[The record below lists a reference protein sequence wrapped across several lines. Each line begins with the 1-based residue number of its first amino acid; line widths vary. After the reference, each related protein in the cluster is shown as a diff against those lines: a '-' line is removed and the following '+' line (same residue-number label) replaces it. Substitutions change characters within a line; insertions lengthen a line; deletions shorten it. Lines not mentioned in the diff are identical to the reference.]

1 MAAPSNTVWGSI
13 VGGYGRIGIAVTF
26 TDTATTRKADI
37 GVWFWSKYSV
47 DDQYNTLYYDRR
59 LTSGAATTSR
69 GNVSINTTVATGSG
83 WSTSNQVKIWSDSV
97 TYTKQTTASTIYLS
111 AKLQTV
117 ERVGGITYASMSFTV
132 PALTSYKVSYN
143 ANGGSG
149 APSAQTKY
157 YGKTLTLSSTKPTRT
172 GYIFKGWATS
182 ASGSV
187 AYASGASYTA
197 NAAVTLYAVWQKIT
211 YTVSYN
217 ANGGTGAPNS
227 QTKTYGVNL
236 TLSTTKPTRA
246 SYVDENGSTVSY
258 TFKGWAT
265 SSSSSTV
272 AYKAGATYTANA
284 SITLYAVWTVTTTVM
299 TYDIVY
305 ETGDIDEDSPKVA
318 SQIKTKGTAITLSTT
333 IPTRNGFT
341 FSKWNTKSDGT
352 GTNYNAGATYSTDAD
367 LTLYAIWTPWTHTVT
382 FNVNGGSGSKP
393 SNFTKTGGV
402 DVVLSEIVPVRNG
415 YTCIAWT
422 TNANGTGKTY
432 YAGEV
437 YDNEQNG
444 GTVTLYAKWVATDI
458 LIYTNGNCKAR
469 IFVEDEDLLGFIN
482 DGSVHGIEFIEG
494 TVISFG
500 SDNVKF
506 VEIIER

>member
-13 VGGYGRIGIAVTF
+13 VGGYGRIGISVTF
-26 TDTATTRKADI
+26 TDTATTRKVDI

-47 DDQYNTLYYDRR
+47 SDQYNTLYYDRK
-59 LTSGAATTSR
+59 LTSGTATTNR
-69 GNVSINTTVATGSG
+69 GNVAISTSVDSGSG

-97 TYTKQTTASTIYLS
+97 THTRGTSASTIYLS
-111 AKLQTV
+111 AKLATV
-117 ERVGGITYASMSFTV
+117 ERVGGITYASMSYSV
-132 PALTSYKVSYN
+132 PALASYKVSYN

-172 GYIFKGWATS
+172 GYTFKGWATS
-182 ASGSV
+182 SSGSV

-211 YTVSYN
+211 YTVKYN
-217 ANGGTGAPNS
+217 ANGGSGAPSN
-227 QTKTYGVNL
+227 QTKTYGVTL

-265 SSSSSTV
+265 SASSSTI
-272 AYKAGATYTANA
+272 AYKSGASYTANA
-284 SITLYAVWTVTTTVM
+284 GITLYAVWATTTTVL

-305 ETGDIDEDSPKVA
+305 VTGDGTDVA
-318 SQIKTKGTAITLSTT
+318 SQVKTKGTAITLSST
-333 IPTRNGFT
+333 IPTRDGFT
-341 FSKWNTKSDGT
+341 FSKWNTASDGS
-352 GTNYNAGATYSTDAD
+352 GTTYNVGATYSTDAD
-367 LTLYAIWTPWTHTVT
+367 LTLYAIWTPWTHTVN
-382 FNVNGGSGSKP
+382 FNVNGGSGTTP
-393 SNFTKTGGV
+393 SSFTKTGGV
-402 DVVLSEIVPVRNG
+402 DVVLPETVPVKNNHIC
-415 YTCIAWT
+415 YAWC
-422 TNANGTGKTY
+422 TNADGSGKVY

-444 GTVTLYAKWVATDI
+444 GTVTLYAKWDLTDI

-469 IFVEDEDLLGFIN
+469 VFVEDEDFLGFGY
-482 DGSVHGIEFIEG
+482 DGSVHSAKFIEG
-494 TVISFG
+494 DSVDF
-500 SDNVKF
+500 SDSNVHF
-506 VEIIER
+506 TEIIER

>member
-1 MAAPSNTVWGSI
+1 MAAPSNTVWGSV
-13 VGGYGRIGIAVTF
+13 VGGYGRIGISVTF

-132 PALTSYKVSYN
+132 PALTSYKVTYN

-172 GYIFKGWATS
+172 GYTFKGWATS

-197 NAAVTLYAVWQKIT
+197 NAAVTLYAVWQKNT
-211 YTVSYN
+211 YTVKYN
-217 ANGGTGAPNS
+217 ANGGTGAPSN
-227 QTKTYGVNL
+227 QTKTYGVAL
-236 TLSTTKPTRA
+236 TLSSTKPTRA

-284 SITLYAVWTVTTTVM
+284 SVTLYAVWTVTTTVM

-305 ETGDIDEDSPKVA
+305 ETGDGTEVA
-318 SQIKTKGTAITLSTT
+318 SQVKTKGTSIKLSTT

-341 FSKWNTKSDGT
+341 FSKWNTKSDGS
-352 GTNYNAGATYSTDAD
+352 GTSYNAGATYSTDAD
-367 LTLYAIWTPWTHTVT
+367 LTLYAVWTPWTHTVK
-382 FNVNGGSGSKP
+382 FNANGGSGSVP
-393 SNFTKTGGV
+393 SSFTKTGGV
-402 DVVLSEIVPVRNG
+402 DVVLSETAPVRNG
-415 YTCIAWT
+415 YICLAWT
-422 TNANGTGKTY
+422 TSADGSGDVY
-432 YAGEV
+432 YVGEA
-437 YDNEQNG
+437 YDNEKNG
-444 GTVTLYAKWVATDI
+444 GTVTLYARWDKTDI
-458 LIYTNGNCKAR
+458 LIYTDGDCKAR
-469 IFVEDEDLLGFIN
+469 VFVEDEDFLGFGS
-482 DGSVHGIEFIEG
+482 DGSVHGVEFVEG
-494 TVISFG
+494 SSVKFG
-500 SDNVKF
+500 SDSVYF
-506 VEIIER
+506 VEMIER

>member
-1 MAAPSNTVWGSI
+1 M
-13 VGGYGRIGIAVTF
+13 
-26 TDTATTRKADI
+26 
-37 GVWFWSKYSV
+37 
-47 DDQYNTLYYDRR
+47 
-59 LTSGAATTSR
+59 TSGTATTSR
-69 GNVSINTTVATGSG
+69 GNVSINTTVDSGSG

-97 TYTKQTTASTIYLS
+97 THTRGTSASTIYLS

-117 ERVGGITYASMSFTV
+117 ERVGGITYASMSYTV

-157 YGKTLTLSSTKPTRT
+157 YGKTLKLSSTKPTRT
-172 GYIFKGWATS
+172 GYTFKGWATS

-187 AYASGASYTA
+187 AYASGANYTA

-217 ANGGTGAPNS
+217 ANGGTVAPSS

-236 TLSTTKPTRA
+236 TLSSTKPTRA
-246 SYVDENGSTVSY
+246 SYVDENGLTISY

-265 SSSSSTV
+265 SASSSTV
-272 AYKAGATYTANA
+272 TYKAGATYTANA
-284 SITLYAVWTVTTTVM
+284 SITLYAVWQVTTTVM

-305 ETGDIDEDSPKVA
+305 ETGDGTNVA
-318 SQIKTKGTAITLSTT
+318 SQEKTKGTAITLSTT

-352 GTNYNAGATYSTDAD
+352 GTNYSAGATYSTDAD
-367 LTLYAIWTPWTHTVT
+367 LTLYAIWTPWTHTVN
-382 FNVNGGSGSKP
+382 FNVNGGSGSIP
-393 SNFTKTGGV
+393 SSFTKTGGI
-402 DVVLSEIVPVRNG
+402 DVVLSETIPVRNN
-415 YTCIAWT
+415 YICYAWS
-422 TNANGTGKTY
+422 TNADGSGKVY

-444 GTVTLYAKWVATDI
+444 GTVTLYAKWDLTDI

-469 IFVEDEDLLGFIN
+469 TFIETDDFLGFGN
-482 DGSVHGIEFIEG
+482 DGSVHGVEFIEG
-494 TVISFG
+494 TIVDLG
-500 SDNVKF
+500 SDNVHF

>member
-13 VGGYGRIGIAVTF
+13 VGGYGRIGISVTF

-47 DDQYNTLYYDRR
+47 SDQYNTLYYDRK
-59 LTSGAATTSR
+59 LTSGEATNNR
-69 GNVSINTTVATGSG
+69 GNVAISTTVASGSG

-97 TYTKQTTASTIYLS
+97 THTRSTSASTIYLA
-111 AKLQTV
+111 AKLATV
-117 ERVGGITYASMSFTV
+117 ERVGGITYASMSYTV
-132 PALTSYKVSYN
+132 PALASYKVSYN
-143 ANGGSG
+143 ANGGTG
-149 APSAQTKY
+149 APSTQTKY
-157 YGKTLTLSSTKPTRT
+157 YGKTLTLSNTKPTRT
-172 GYIFKGWATS
+172 GYTFKGWATS

-197 NAAVTLYAVWQKIT
+197 NAAATLYAIWQKIT

-217 ANGGTGAPNS
+217 ANGGTGAPSN

-246 SYVDENGSTVSY
+246 SYVDENGSTISY

-265 SSSSSTV
+265 SASSSTV

-284 SITLYAVWTVTTTVM
+284 GITLYAVWTVTTTVM

-305 ETGDIDEDSPKVA
+305 LTGDGTKVA
-318 SQIKTKGTAITLSTT
+318 SQEKTKGTSIKLSTT
-333 IPTRNGFT
+333 IPTRDGFA

-352 GTNYNAGATYSTDAD
+352 GTSYNAGATYSTDSD
-367 LTLYAIWTPWTHTVT
+367 LTLYAIWTPWTHTVN
-382 FNVNGGSGSKP
+382 FNINGGSGSKP
-393 SNFTKTGGV
+393 SSFTKTGGI
-402 DVVLSEIVPVRNG
+402 DVVLSEVVPVRNN
-415 YTCIAWT
+415 YICYAWS
-422 TNANGTGKTY
+422 TNSDGSGKIY
-432 YAGEV
+432 YAGEA

-444 GTVTLYAKWVATDI
+444 GTITLYAKWELTDI
-458 LIYTNGNCKAR
+458 LIYTNGKCKAR
-469 IFVEDEDLLGFIN
+469 TFIETDDFLGFGN
-482 DGSVHGIEFIEG
+482 DGSVHGVEFIEG
-494 TVISFG
+494 TTMG
-500 SDNVKF
+500 LGNDNVHF

>member
-37 GVWFWSKYSV
+37 SVWFWSKYSV
-47 DDQYNTLYYDRR
+47 SDQYNTLYYDRK
-59 LTSGAATTSR
+59 LTSGEAKTNR
-69 GNVSINTTVATGSG
+69 GNVSISTTVDSGSG
-83 WSTSNQVKIWSDSV
+83 WSTSNQIKIWSDSV
-97 TYTKQTTASTIYLS
+97 THTRGTSASTIYLS
-111 AKLQTV
+111 AKLATV
-117 ERVGGITYASMSFTV
+117 ERVGGITYASMSYTI

-149 APSAQTKY
+149 APSVQTKY
-157 YGKTLTLSSTKPTRT
+157 YGKALTLSSTKPTRT
-172 GYIFKGWATS
+172 GYVFKGWATS

-187 AYASGASYTA
+187 TYASGASYTS

-211 YTVSYN
+211 YTVKYN

-236 TLSTTKPTRA
+236 ALSSTKPTRA
-246 SYVDENGSTVSY
+246 SYVDENGSTISY

-284 SITLYAVWTVTTTVM
+284 SITLYAVWQVTTTVM

-305 ETGDIDEDSPKVA
+305 ETGDIDYDSPIIS
-318 SQIKTKGTAITLSTT
+318 SQIKTKGTAITLSST
-333 IPTRNGFT
+333 IPIRNGFT
-341 FSKWNTKSDGT
+341 FSKWNTKIDGT
-352 GTNYNAGATYSTDAD
+352 GTSYNSGATYSTDAD
-367 LTLYAIWTPWTHTVT
+367 LTLYAIWIPWTHTVK
-382 FNVNGGSGSKP
+382 FNINGGSGNIP
-393 SNFTKTGGV
+393 SSFTKTGGV
-402 DVVLSEIVPVRNG
+402 DVILSETVPVRNN
-415 YTCIAWT
+415 YICYAWS

-432 YAGEV
+432 YSGEA

-444 GTVTLYAKWVATDI
+444 GTVNLYAKWDLTDV

-469 IFVEDEDLLGFIN
+469 IFVEDNNYLGFGN
-482 DGSVHGIEFIEG
+482 DGSVHGVEFIEG
-494 TVISFG
+494 SSVSFS
-500 SDNVKF
+500 SDNVHF
-506 VEIIER
+506 LEIIER

>member
-13 VGGYGRIGIAVTF
+13 VGGYGRIGISVTF

-132 PALTSYKVSYN
+132 PALASYKVSYN

-211 YTVSYN
+211 YTVKYN
-217 ANGGTGAPNS
+217 ANGGTGAPSN
-227 QTKTYGVNL
+227 QTKTHGVNL
-236 TLSTTKPTRA
+236 TLSSTKPTRA

-265 SSSSSTV
+265 SASSSTV

-284 SITLYAVWTVTTTVM
+284 GITLYAVWATTTTVL

-305 ETGDIDEDSPKVA
+305 ETGDGTEVA
-318 SQIKTKGTAITLSTT
+318 VQEKTKGTAITLRTT
-333 IPTRNGFT
+333 VPTRNGFT
-341 FSKWNTKSDGT
+341 FSKWNTKSDGS

-367 LTLYAIWTPWTHTVT
+367 LTLYAIWTPWTHTVK
-382 FNVNGGSGSKP
+382 FNINGGSGSVP
-393 SNFTKTGGV
+393 SDFTKTGGV
-402 DVVLSEIVPVRNG
+402 DVVIPETAPVKNG
-415 YTCIAWT
+415 YVCLSWS
-422 TNANGTGKTY
+422 TNADGSGDIY
-432 YAGEV
+432 YVGEV
-437 YDNEQNG
+437 YENEKNG
-444 GTVTLYAKWVATDI
+444 GTVTLYAKWEKTSI

-469 IFVEDEDLLGFIN
+469 LFVEDEDLLGFVN
-482 DGSVHGIEFIEG
+482 DGSVHGIKFIEG
-494 TVISFG
+494 TSVNFGQNSF
-500 SDNVKF
+500 NF
-506 VEIIER
+506 AEIIER

>member
-47 DDQYNTLYYDRR
+47 SDQYNTLYYDRK
-59 LTSGAATTSR
+59 LTSGTATTSR
-69 GNVSINTTVATGSG
+69 GNVSINTTVDSGSG

-97 TYTKQTTASTIYLS
+97 THTRGTSASTIYLS

-117 ERVGGITYASMSFTV
+117 ERVGGITYASMSYTV

-172 GYIFKGWATS
+172 GYTFKGWATS
-182 ASGSV
+182 ASGGV
-187 AYASGASYTA
+187 AYASGASYTT
-197 NAAVTLYAVWQKIT
+197 NAAITLYAVWQKVT

-217 ANGGTGAPNS
+217 ANGGTGAPSN

-236 TLSTTKPTRA
+236 TLSSTKPTRA

-265 SSSSSTV
+265 SASSSTV
-272 AYKAGATYTANA
+272 TYKAGATYTANA

-305 ETGDIDEDSPKVA
+305 ETGDGTSVA
-318 SQIKTKGTAITLSTT
+318 SQEKTKGVAITLSTT
-333 IPTRNGFT
+333 IPTRDGFT
-341 FSKWNTKSDGT
+341 FSKWNTKSDGS

-367 LTLYAIWTPWTHTVT
+367 LTLYAIWTPWTHSVT
-382 FNVNGGSGSKP
+382 FNVNGGSGSIP

-402 DVVLSEIVPVRNG
+402 DVILSEAVPVRNN
-415 YTCIAWT
+415 YICYAWS
-422 TNANGTGKTY
+422 TNADGSGKVY
-432 YAGEV
+432 YAGEA

-444 GTVTLYAKWVATDI
+444 GTVTLYAKWELTDI

-469 IFVEDEDLLGFIN
+469 IFIETDDFLGFGN
-482 DGSVHGIEFIEG
+482 DGSVHGVEFIEG
-494 TVISFG
+494 TTVDLG
-500 SDNVKF
+500 SDNVHF

>member
-13 VGGYGRIGIAVTF
+13 VGGYGRIGIAVPF

-47 DDQYNTLYYDRR
+47 SDQYNTLYYDRK
-59 LTSGAATTSR
+59 LTSGTATTSR
-69 GNVSINTTVATGSG
+69 GNVSINTTVDSGSG

-97 TYTKQTTASTIYLS
+97 TYTKQTSASTIYLS

-132 PALTSYKVSYN
+132 PALASYKVSYN

-149 APSAQTKY
+149 APSTQTKY
-157 YGKTLTLSSTKPTRT
+157 HGKTLTLSNTKPTRT
-172 GYIFKGWATS
+172 GYAFKGWATS
-182 ASGSV
+182 ASGGV
-187 AYASGASYTA
+187 AYASGASYTT
-197 NAAVTLYAVWQKIT
+197 NAAITLYAVWQKIT

-217 ANGGTGAPNS
+217 ANGGSGAPSN

-236 TLSTTKPTRA
+236 TLSSSKPTRA

-265 SSSSSTV
+265 SASSSTV

-284 SITLYAVWTVTTTVM
+284 SITLYAIWQVTTTAM

-305 ETGDIDEDSPKVA
+305 VTGDGSNVA
-318 SQIKTKGTAITLSTT
+318 SQEKTKGVSIALSTMV
-333 IPTRNGFT
+333 PTRDGFT
-341 FSKWNTKSDGT
+341 FTNWNTKSDGS
-352 GTNYNAGATYSTDAD
+352 GTNYNAGVTYSIDAD

-382 FNVNGGSGSKP
+382 FNVNGGSGSVP

-402 DVVLSEIVPVRNG
+402 DVVIPETIPVKNNHIC
-415 YTCIAWT
+415 YAWS
-422 TNANGTGKTY
+422 TNANGSGKIY

-444 GTVTLYAKWVATDI
+444 GTITLYAKWELTDV
-458 LIYTNGNCKAR
+458 LIYTNGKCKAR
-469 IFVEDEDLLGFIN
+469 TFIETDDFLGFGN
-482 DGSVHGIEFIEG
+482 DGSVHGAKFIEG
-494 TVISFG
+494 TTVDLG
-500 SDNVKF
+500 SDEVHF

>member
-13 VGGYGRIGIAVTF
+13 VGGYGRIGISVTF
-26 TDTATTRKADI
+26 TDTATTRKVDI

-47 DDQYNTLYYDRR
+47 SDQYNTLYYDRK
-59 LTSGAATTSR
+59 LTSGTATTSR
-69 GNVSINTTVATGSG
+69 GNVSISTTVDSGSG

-97 TYTKQTTASTIYLS
+97 THTRGTSASTIYLS

-117 ERVGGITYASMSFTV
+117 ERVGGITYASMSYTV
-132 PALTSYKVSYN
+132 PALASYKVSYN

-157 YGKTLTLSSTKPTRT
+157 YGKTLKLSSTKPTRT
-172 GYIFKGWATS
+172 GYTFKGWATS

-187 AYASGASYTA
+187 AYASGANYTT
-197 NAAVTLYAVWQKIT
+197 NAAVTLYAVWQKNT

-227 QTKTYGVNL
+227 QTKTYGVAL
-236 TLSTTKPTRA
+236 TLSSTKPTRA
-246 SYVDENGSTVSY
+246 SYIDENGSTVSY

-265 SSSSSTV
+265 SASSSTV
-272 AYKAGATYTANA
+272 AYKAGASYTANA
-284 SITLYAVWTVTTTVM
+284 SVTLYAVWQVTTTVA

-305 ETGDIDEDSPKVA
+305 VTGDGTEVA
-318 SQIKTKGTAITLSTT
+318 SQIKTKGTSIKLSTT

-352 GTNYNAGATYSTDAD
+352 GTNYSSGATYSTDAD
-367 LTLYAIWTPWTHTVT
+367 LTLYAIWTPWTHTVN
-382 FNVNGGSGSKP
+382 FNANGGSGSVP

-402 DVVLSEIVPVRNG
+402 DVVISETLPVRNN
-415 YTCIAWT
+415 YICYAWS
-422 TNANGTGKTY
+422 TNADGSGDVY
-432 YAGEV
+432 YAGEA
-437 YDNEQNG
+437 YDNEKNG
-444 GTVTLYAKWVATDI
+444 GTVTLYAKWISTDI
-458 LIYTNGNCKAR
+458 LIYTNGDCKAR
-469 IFVEDEDLLGFIN
+469 IFVEDEDFLGFGN

-494 TVISFG
+494 TSLNLG
-500 SDNVKF
+500 SNNVYF
-506 VEIIER
+506 RELIER

>member
-47 DDQYNTLYYDRR
+47 SDQYNTLYYDRK
-59 LTSGAATTSR
+59 LTSGTATTNR
-69 GNVSINTTVATGSG
+69 GNVSINTTVDSGSG

-97 TYTKQTTASTIYLS
+97 THTRGTSASTIYLS

-117 ERVGGITYASMSFTV
+117 ERVGGITYASMSYTV

-157 YGKTLTLSSTKPTRT
+157 YGKTLKLSSTKPTRT
-172 GYIFKGWATS
+172 GYTFKGWATS

-187 AYASGASYTA
+187 AYASGANYTT

-217 ANGGTGAPNS
+217 ANGGTGAPSS

-236 TLSTTKPTRA
+236 TLSSTKPTRA

-272 AYKAGATYTANA
+272 AYKAGTTYTANA
-284 SITLYAVWTVTTTVM
+284 SVILYAVWQVTTTVM

-305 ETGDIDEDSPKVA
+305 VTGDGSEVA
-318 SQIKTKGTAITLSTT
+318 SQEKTKGTAITLSTT

-341 FSKWNTKSDGT
+341 FSKWNTKSDGS
-352 GTNYNAGATYSTDAD
+352 GTSYNAGATYSTDAD
-367 LTLYAIWTPWTHTVT
+367 LTLYAIWAPWTHTVN
-382 FNVNGGSGSKP
+382 FNVNGGSGNIP
-393 SNFTKTGGV
+393 SSFTKTGGV
-402 DVVLSEIVPVRNG
+402 DVIISETVPVRNN
-415 YTCIAWT
+415 YICYAWS
-422 TNANGTGKTY
+422 TNADGSGKIY
-432 YAGEV
+432 YAGEA

-444 GTVTLYAKWVATDI
+444 GTVTLYAKWELTDI

-469 IFVEDEDLLGFIN
+469 TFIETDDFLGFGY
-482 DGSVHGIEFIEG
+482 DGSVHGVEFIEG
-494 TVISFG
+494 TTVDLG
-500 SDNVKF
+500 SDSVHF

>member
-47 DDQYNTLYYDRR
+47 SDQYNTLYYDRK
-59 LTSGAATTSR
+59 LTSGTATTNR
-69 GNVSINTTVATGSG
+69 GNVSINTTVDSGSG

-97 TYTKQTTASTIYLS
+97 THTRGTSASTIYLS

-117 ERVGGITYASMSFTV
+117 ERVGGITYASMSYTV

-157 YGKTLTLSSTKPTRT
+157 YGKTLKLSSTKPTRT
-172 GYIFKGWATS
+172 GYTFKGWATS

-187 AYASGASYTA
+187 AYASGANYTT

-217 ANGGTGAPNS
+217 ANGGTGAPSS

-236 TLSTTKPTRA
+236 TLSSTKPTRA

-272 AYKAGATYTANA
+272 AYKAGTTYTANA
-284 SITLYAVWTVTTTVM
+284 SVILYAVWQVTTTVM

-305 ETGDIDEDSPKVA
+305 VTGDGSEVA
-318 SQIKTKGTAITLSTT
+318 SQEKTKGTAITLSTT

-341 FSKWNTKSDGT
+341 FSKWTTKSDGS
-352 GTNYNAGATYSTDAD
+352 GTSYNAGATYSTDAD
-367 LTLYAIWTPWTHTVT
+367 LTLYAIWAPWTHTVN
-382 FNVNGGSGSKP
+382 FNVNGGSGNIP
-393 SNFTKTGGV
+393 SSFTKTGGV
-402 DVVLSEIVPVRNG
+402 DVIISETVPVRNN
-415 YTCIAWT
+415 YICYAWS
-422 TNANGTGKTY
+422 TNADGSGKIY
-432 YAGEV
+432 YAGEA

-444 GTVTLYAKWVATDI
+444 GTVTLYAKWELTDI

-469 IFVEDEDLLGFIN
+469 TFIETDDFLGFGY
-482 DGSVHGIEFIEG
+482 DGSVHGVEFIEG
-494 TVISFG
+494 TTVDLG
-500 SDNVKF
+500 SDSVHF

>member
-13 VGGYGRIGIAVTF
+13 VGGYGRIGISVTF

-47 DDQYNTLYYDRR
+47 DDQYNTLYYDRK
-59 LTSGAATTSR
+59 LTSGTATTSR
-69 GNVSINTTVATGSG
+69 GNVSINTTVDSGSG
-83 WSTSNQVKIWSDSV
+83 WSTSNQVQIWSDSV
-97 TYTKQTTASTIYLS
+97 THTRGTSASTIYLS
-111 AKLQTV
+111 AKLATV
-117 ERVGGITYASMSFTV
+117 ERVGGITYASTSYTV
-132 PALTSYKVSYN
+132 PALASYKVSYN

-172 GYIFKGWATS
+172 GYSFKGWATS

-187 AYASGASYTA
+187 TYASGASYTA
-197 NAAVTLYAVWQKIT
+197 NAAITLYAVWQKNT
-211 YTVSYN
+211 YTISYN
-217 ANGGTGAPNS
+217 ANGGTGAPSN

-236 TLSTTKPTRA
+236 TLSSTKPTRA
-246 SYVDENGSTVSY
+246 SYIDENGSTISY

-265 SSSSSTV
+265 SASSSTV

-284 SITLYAVWTVTTTVM
+284 SITLYAVWQVTTTVA

-305 ETGDIDEDSPKVA
+305 VTGDGSKVS
-318 SQIKTKGTAITLSTT
+318 SQVKTKGTALTLSTT

-341 FSKWNTKSDGT
+341 FSNWNTASDGS
-352 GTNYNAGATYSTDAD
+352 GTSYSSGATYSTDAD

-382 FNVNGGSGSKP
+382 FNVNGGSGSIP

-402 DVVLSEIVPVRNG
+402 DVILPETLLVRNNYICYG
-415 YTCIAWT
+415 WSI
-422 TNANGTGKTY
+422 NADGSGDVY

-437 YDNEQNG
+437 YDKEQNG
-444 GTVTLYAKWVATDI
+444 GTVTLYAKWELTDI
-458 LIYTNGNCKAR
+458 LFYINGNCKAR
-469 IFVEDEDLLGFIN
+469 EFIEGDDVLGFKN
-482 DGSVHGIEFIEG
+482 DGSVNGFEFIEG
-494 TVISFG
+494 ESISFG
-500 SDNVKF
+500 SDSF
-506 VEIIER
+506 YFTEIIER

>member
-1 MAAPSNTVWGSI
+1 MAAPSNTVWGGI
-13 VGGYGRIGIAVTF
+13 VGGYGRIGISVTF
-26 TDTATTRKADI
+26 TDTVTTRKADI

-97 TYTKQTTASTIYLS
+97 TYTKQATASTIYLS

-132 PALTSYKVSYN
+132 PALASYKVSYN

-211 YTVSYN
+211 YTVKYN
-217 ANGGTGAPNS
+217 ANGGTGAPSN

-236 TLSTTKPTRA
+236 TLSSTKPTRA
-246 SYVDENGSTVSY
+246 SYADENGSTVSY

-265 SSSSSTV
+265 SASSSTV

-284 SITLYAVWTVTTTVM
+284 GITLYAVWATTTTVL

-305 ETGDIDEDSPKVA
+305 ETGDGTEVA
-318 SQIKTKGTAITLSTT
+318 VQEKTKGTAITLRTT
-333 IPTRNGFT
+333 VPTRNGFT
-341 FSKWNTKSDGT
+341 FSKWNTKSDGS

-367 LTLYAIWTPWTHTVT
+367 LTLYAIWTPWTHTVK
-382 FNVNGGSGSKP
+382 FNINGGSGSVP
-393 SNFTKTGGV
+393 SDFTKTGGV
-402 DVVLSEIVPVRNG
+402 DVVIPETAPVKNG
-415 YTCIAWT
+415 YVCLSWS
-422 TNANGTGKTY
+422 TNADGSGDIY
-432 YAGEV
+432 YVGEV
-437 YDNEQNG
+437 YENEKNG
-444 GTVTLYAKWVATDI
+444 GTVTLYAKWEKTSI

-469 IFVEDEDLLGFIN
+469 LFVEDEDLLGFVN
-482 DGSVHGIEFIEG
+482 DGSVHGIKFIEG
-494 TVISFG
+494 TSVNFGQNSF
-500 SDNVKF
+500 NF
-506 VEIIER
+506 AEIIER

>member
-13 VGGYGRIGIAVTF
+13 VGGYGRIGIAATF

-47 DDQYNTLYYDRR
+47 SDQYNTLYYDRK
-59 LTSGAATTSR
+59 LTSGTATTSR
-69 GNVSINTTVATGSG
+69 GNVAISTTVDSGSG

-97 TYTKQTTASTIYLS
+97 THTRGTSASTIYLS
-111 AKLQTV
+111 AKLATV
-117 ERVGGITYASMSFTV
+117 ERVGGITYASMSYTV
-132 PALTSYKVSYN
+132 PALASYKVAYN

-157 YGKTLTLSSTKPTRT
+157 YGKALTLSSTKPTRT
-172 GYIFKGWATS
+172 GYTFKGWATS

-187 AYASGASYTA
+187 AYAAGASYTA

-211 YTVSYN
+211 YTVSYD
-217 ANGGTGAPNS
+217 ANGGSGVPSA
-227 QTKTYGVNL
+227 QTKTYGTNL
-236 TLSTTKPTRA
+236 TLSSTKPTRA
-246 SYVDENGSTVSY
+246 SYVDENGSTISY

-284 SITLYAVWTVTTTVM
+284 SVVLYAVWTVTTTVM

-305 ETGDIDEDSPKVA
+305 VTGDGTNIAAQE
-318 SQIKTKGTAITLSTT
+318 KTKGTAITLTT
-333 IPTRNGFT
+333 SVPTRDGFT
-341 FSKWNTKSDGT
+341 FSKWNTKSDGS
-352 GTNYNAGATYSTDAD
+352 GTNYSAGATYTTDAD
-367 LTLYAIWTPWTHTVT
+367 LTLYAIWTPWTHTVN
-382 FNVNGGSGSKP
+382 FNANGGSGSVP
-393 SNFTKTGGV
+393 SAFTKTGGV
-402 DVVLSEIVPVRNG
+402 DTVLPTTVPVKNSHIC
-415 YTCIAWT
+415 YAWS
-422 TNANGTGKTY
+422 TNANGTGKVY

-444 GTVTLYAKWVATDI
+444 GTVTLYAKWDLTDI

-469 IFVEDEDLLGFIN
+469 TFIETDDFLGFGY
-482 DGSVHGIEFIEG
+482 DGSVHGVEFIEG
-494 TVISFG
+494 TIVNLG
-500 SDNVKF
+500 SDNVHF

>member
-47 DDQYNTLYYDRR
+47 SDQYNTLYYDRK

-69 GNVSINTTVATGSG
+69 GNVSISTTVASGSG

-111 AKLQTV
+111 AKLATV
-117 ERVGGITYASMSFTV
+117 ERVGGVTYASMSFTV
-132 PALTSYKVSYN
+132 PALASYKVSYN

-197 NAAVTLYAVWQKIT
+197 NAAITLYAVWQKIT

-217 ANGGTGAPNS
+217 ANGGTGAPSN

-236 TLSTTKPTRA
+236 TLSSTKPTRA

-265 SSSSSTV
+265 SASSSTV

-284 SITLYAVWTVTTTVM
+284 SITLYAVWTVTTTVL

-305 ETGDIDEDSPKVA
+305 ETGDGTEVA
-318 SQIKTKGTAITLSTT
+318 SQVKTKGTAITLRST

-367 LTLYAIWTPWTHTVT
+367 LTLYAIWTPWTHIVS
-382 FNVNGGSGSKP
+382 FNANGGSGSIP
-393 SNFTKTGGV
+393 SSFTKTGGV
-402 DVVLSEIVPVRNG
+402 DVVLSETAPVRNG
-415 YTCIAWT
+415 FVCLAWS
-422 TNANGTGKTY
+422 TNADGSGDIY
-432 YAGEV
+432 YIGEA
-437 YDNEQNG
+437 YDNEKNG
-444 GTVTLYAKWVATDI
+444 GTVTLYAKWDKTDI
-458 LIYTNGNCKAR
+458 LIYTDGDCKAR
-469 IFVEDEDLLGFIN
+469 IFVEDDDFLGFGN
-482 DGSVHGIEFIEG
+482 DGSVHGVEFIEG
-494 TVISFG
+494 SSVNLG
-500 SDNVKF
+500 SDNFNF

>member
-13 VGGYGRIGIAVTF
+13 VGGYGRIGISVTF

-47 DDQYNTLYYDRR
+47 SDQYNTLYYDRK
-59 LTSGAATTSR
+59 LTSGEATNNR
-69 GNVSINTTVATGSG
+69 GNVAISTTVESGSG

-97 TYTKQTTASTIYLS
+97 THTRSTSTATIYLA
-111 AKLQTV
+111 AKLATV
-117 ERVGGITYASMSFTV
+117 ERVGGITYASMSYTV

-157 YGKTLTLSSTKPTRT
+157 YGKALTLSSTKPTRT
-172 GYIFKGWATS
+172 GYTFKGWATS

-187 AYASGASYTA
+187 TYASGASYTA

-211 YTVSYN
+211 YTVKYN
-217 ANGGTGAPNS
+217 ANGGTGAPSN

-236 TLSTTKPTRA
+236 TLSSTKPTRA

-265 SSSSSTV
+265 SASSSTV
-272 AYKAGATYTANA
+272 AYKSGATYTANA
-284 SITLYAVWTVTTTVM
+284 GVTLYAVWATTTTVL

-305 ETGDIDEDSPKVA
+305 ETGDGTEVA
-318 SQIKTKGTAITLSTT
+318 PQEKTKGTAITLRST

-341 FSKWNTKSDGT
+341 FSKWNTKSDGS

-367 LTLYAIWTPWTHTVT
+367 LTLYAIWTPWTHTVA
-382 FNVNGGSGSKP
+382 FNINGGSGSVP

-402 DVVLSEIVPVRNG
+402 DVVIPETAPVKKGYVCLSW
-415 YTCIAWT
+415 A
-422 TNANGTGKTY
+422 TNADGSGDVY
-432 YAGEV
+432 YVGEV
-437 YDNEQNG
+437 YENEKNG
-444 GTVTLYAKWVATDI
+444 GTVTLYAKWEKTDI

-469 IFVEDEDLLGFIN
+469 LFVEDENLFGFVN
-482 DGSVHGIEFIEG
+482 DGSVHGIKFIEG
-494 TVISFG
+494 TSVNFGQNSF
-500 SDNVKF
+500 DF

>member
-13 VGGYGRIGIAVTF
+13 VGGYGRIGISVTF

-47 DDQYNTLYYDRR
+47 SDQYNTLYYDRK
-59 LTSGAATTSR
+59 LTSGTATTSR
-69 GNVSINTTVATGSG
+69 GNVSINTTVDSGTG

-97 TYTKQTTASTIYLS
+97 THTRSTSATTIYLS
-111 AKLQTV
+111 AKLATV
-117 ERVGGITYASMSFTV
+117 ERVGGITYASMSYTV
-132 PALTSYKVSYN
+132 PALTSYTVSYN

-149 APSAQTKY
+149 APAAQKKY
-157 YGKTLTLSSTKPTRT
+157 YGKTLKLSSTKPTRT
-172 GYIFKGWATS
+172 GYTFKGWATS

-187 AYASGASYTA
+187 TYASGANYTA
-197 NAAVTLYAVWQKIT
+197 NASATLYAVWQKNT
-211 YTVSYN
+211 YTISYN
-217 ANGGTGAPNS
+217 ANGGTGAPAN

-236 TLSTTKPTRA
+236 TLSNTKPTRA
-246 SYVDENGSTVSY
+246 SYVDENGSTISY

-265 SSSSSTV
+265 SASSSTV

-284 SITLYAVWTVTTTVM
+284 SVVLYAVWQVTTTVM

-305 ETGDIDEDSPKVA
+305 ETGDGTEVT
-318 SQIKTKGTAITLSTT
+318 SQEKTKGTAITLSTT

-367 LTLYAIWTPWTHTVT
+367 LVLYAIWTPWTHTVT
-382 FNVNGGSGSKP
+382 FNINGGSGSIP
-393 SNFTKTGGV
+393 SNFTKTGGI
-402 DVVLSEIVPVRNG
+402 DVVLPEIVPVRNN
-415 YTCIAWT
+415 YICYAWS
-422 TNANGTGKTY
+422 TNADGSGNIY

-437 YDNEQNG
+437 YDNEKNG
-444 GTVTLYAKWVATDI
+444 GTITLYAKWLSTDI
-458 LIYTNGNCKAR
+458 LIYTDGDCKAR
-469 IFVEDEDLLGFIN
+469 VFIEDDDFLGFGN

-494 TVISFG
+494 TSVNFESNNVYFG
-500 SDNVKF
+500 
-506 VEIIER
+506 ELIER

>member
-26 TDTATTRKADI
+26 TDTTTTRKADI
-37 GVWFWSKYSV
+37 SVWFWSKYSV
-47 DDQYNTLYYDRR
+47 SDQYNTLYYDRK
-59 LTSGAATTSR
+59 LTSGTATTSR
-69 GNVSINTTVATGSG
+69 GNVSISTTVDSGSG

-97 TYTKQTTASTIYLS
+97 THTRGTSASTIYLS

-117 ERVGGITYASMSFTV
+117 ERVGGITYASMSYTI
-132 PALTSYKVSYN
+132 PALASYKVSYN

-157 YGKTLTLSSTKPTRT
+157 YGKTLKLSSTKPTRT
-172 GYIFKGWATS
+172 GYTFKGWATS

-187 AYASGASYTA
+187 AYASGANYTT

-217 ANGGTGAPNS
+217 ANGGTSAPSN

-236 TLSTTKPTRA
+236 TLSSTKPTRA
-246 SYVDENGSTVSY
+246 SYVDENGSTISY
-258 TFKGWAT
+258 AFKGWAT
-265 SSSSSTV
+265 SASSSTV

-284 SITLYAVWTVTTTVM
+284 SITLYAVWQVTTTVM

-305 ETGDIDEDSPKVA
+305 VTGDGTEVA
-318 SQIKTKGTAITLSTT
+318 SQEKTKGTAITLSTT

-341 FSKWNTKSDGT
+341 FSKWNTKIDGS
-352 GTNYNAGATYSTDAD
+352 GTSYNAGATYSTDAD
-367 LTLYAIWTPWTHTVT
+367 LTLYAIWTPWTHTVN
-382 FNVNGGSGSKP
+382 FNVNGGSGSIP
-393 SNFTKTGGV
+393 SSFTKTGGI
-402 DVVLSEIVPVRNG
+402 DVVLSETIPVRNN
-415 YTCIAWT
+415 YICYAWS
-422 TNANGTGKTY
+422 TNADGSGKIY

-444 GTVTLYAKWVATDI
+444 GAVTLYAKWELTNI

-469 IFVEDEDLLGFIN
+469 TFIETDDFLGFGN
-482 DGSVHGIEFIEG
+482 DGSVHGVEFIEG
-494 TVISFG
+494 TTMDLG
-500 SDNVKF
+500 SDNVHF